1 MAEDIFSIVAQGL
14 HQLDHIICAVMLQAF
29 TDIVKV
35 GVNFIPGAGEV
46 DAVKAAVQ
54 GAKSMLENTLGSTGF
69 DSV

>member
-1 MAEDIFSIVAQGL
+1 
-14 HQLDHIICAVMLQAF
+14 MLQAF